1 MYRNRIDSGLTRSN
15 IIREAKNSRMGIFVK
30 SHVIFPASRG
40 ENKYHNN
47 SIFKNIKVIEYSN
60 END

>member
-1 MYRNRIDSGLTRSN
+1 
-15 IIREAKNSRMGIFVK
+15 MGIFVK

-40 ENKYHNN
+40 KNKYYNN

-60 END
+60 ENDWKFVKVDIVFVWKIH